1 MDDLEKVRTNEVV
14 PHNTG
19 GDKFEVEKSLNI
31 ESSVSSL
38 DIKEFVNKI
47 FQYVDIANVINKIEK
62 GAEYVVQIPAEF
74 QGGFKTGEYW
84 IMENKKTG
92 NLWPTLMKLGDDG
105 KNQIVTPLAIK
116 KEEFLQGNP
125 VKDIAN
131 NYNNIILQQKLNEIA
146 GMLEETIDA
155 VRRIEQGQKDDRIG
169 LLESG
174 KQGILLALN
183 QKDEES
189 RKTALLLARNNINTA
204 QGQIFQTLETKIAA
218 FKPLPSTKP
227 GLYVKEFFSIDSYLN
242 KRDDEYD
249 EILDYYHLYLNATQ
263 MLAGSYVVV
272 DDVENAQRV
281 LDLGINKLESLD
293 YTNLKTI
300 EYIHKDA
307 DFEKIYDICSK
318 YLLEEKNDY
327 LNNINDYEC
336 LSISI
341 KGDDLLEAITNE
353 REKYLQEIK

>member
-1 MDDLEKVRTNEVV
+1 MDDLVKVHANEVV
-14 PHNTG
+14 SQDSD
-19 GDKFEVEKSLNI
+19 GDKVHLEKSLSI

-38 DIKEFVNKI
+38 DVKGFVNKI
-47 FQYVDIANVINKIEK
+47 FQYVDIASVINKVEK

-74 QGGFKTGEYW
+74 QGGFKAGDYW

-125 VKDIAN
+125 IKDIAN
-131 NYNNIILQQKLNEIA
+131 DYNNIILQQKLNEIA

-174 KQGILLALN
+174 KQGLLLALN
-183 QKDEES
+183 QKDVES
-189 RKTALLLARNNINTA
+189 RKTALLLARNDINTA
-204 QGQIFQTLETKIAA
+204 QAQIFQTFETKVAA

-227 GLYVKEFFSIDSYLN
+227 GLYVKEFFSTDSYLN

-249 EILDYYHLYLNATQ
+249 EILDYYHLYVDATQ

-272 DDVENAQRV
+272 DDMENAQRV
-281 LDLGINKLESLD
+281 LDLGIKKLESLD
-293 YTNLKTI
+293 YSNLKTI

-307 DFEKIYDICSK
+307 DFERIYDVSSK
-318 YLLEEKNDY
+318 YLLEEKKDY
-327 LNNINDYEC
+327 LNSINEYDY

-353 REKYLQEIK
+353 REKCLQEVK